1 MKTTVE
7 WLDAVKARLS
17 LPSDYALAK
26 ELGVTRH
33 AVSGWR
39 NGHKTFNEEMCLQ
52 IAEILDVSPFE
63 VLATVKIEWI
73 KDADRR
79 AVWTRALE
87 KFSEGFR
94 TLVLRA
100 NARQATFC
108 RV

>member
-1 MKTTVE
+1 MKTTGE
-7 WLDAVKARLS
+7 WLDALKERLN

-26 ELGVTRH
+26 ELGVTRQ
-33 AVSGWR
+33 AVSSWR
-39 NGHKTFNEEMCLQ
+39 NGHKTFTEEMCLQ
-52 IAEILDVSPFE
+52 IAEKLDVSPFE

-100 NARQATFC
+100 NACGAWFPQ
-108 RV
+108 V

>member
-100 NARQATFC
+100 NACGAWFPQ
-108 RV
+108 V